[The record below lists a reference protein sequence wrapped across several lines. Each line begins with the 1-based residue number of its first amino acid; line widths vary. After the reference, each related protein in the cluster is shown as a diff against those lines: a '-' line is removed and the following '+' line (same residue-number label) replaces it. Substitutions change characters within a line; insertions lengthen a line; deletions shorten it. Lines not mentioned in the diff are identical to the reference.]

1 MRYKGEDGQTRH
13 GDVAIAG
20 MLGWYASRQNAA
32 EYDYTPVVPDRFD
45 GFGGDDMPQRQW
57 WRPPAGARIRS
68 GF

>member
-1 MRYKGEDGQTRH
+1 M
-13 GDVAIAG
+13 AIAG

-32 EYDYTPVVPDRFD
+32 EYGYTPVGRTAD
-45 GFGGDDMPQRQW
+45 GFGLDGGLDRPW